1 MIAAERARAFR
12 SINYVLCGSRGRYG
26 ARTSARFL
34 ERYLKEITPHS
45 DIGMH
50 YNYGTLSQVDAF
62 CRQKDQIG
70 TLTSQVPVAGRA
82 HYLVMDP
89 QDSFQFWEAQGMQ
102 LDESL
107 GYPDGVGYRAGIAG
121 PFKPFDPGSQKE
133 ASIISLPLVAMDSA
147 IAFQFGEASK
157 AAIEALV
164 RHLSVVGGTFTLL
177 FHPGMFANP
186 EHPETEGMYERNL
199 DIFVRYDAVSKTP
212 LAILSEIDWTNE
224 TCVNCVRVLACLRE
238 DVFMTV
244 PRGPFSL
251 TMKETGNHI
260 ADTRSGTGDG

>member
-1 MIAAERARAFR
+1 MSFVGPEVVTGLAHLPVSSNAIF
-12 SINYVLCGSRGRYG
+12 
-26 ARTSARFL
+26 
-34 ERYLKEITPHS
+34 KEITPHS

-147 IAFQFGEASK
+147 IAFQFGKNMRPQSK
-157 AAIEALV
+157 RWSAIC
-164 RHLSVVGGTFTLL
+164 
-177 FHPGMFANP
+177 P
-186 EHPETEGMYERNL
+186 
-199 DIFVRYDAVSKTP
+199 
-212 LAILSEIDWTNE
+212 W
-224 TCVNCVRVLACLRE
+224 
-238 DVFMTV
+238 
-244 PRGPFSL
+244 
-251 TMKETGNHI
+251 
-260 ADTRSGTGDG
+260 